1 MAEHAHK
8 LEIFRG
14 LIKFKS
20 NTQKIIGVLILLS
33 IVTLIEVVLG
43 IYKPAALNE
52 SFLNLKLLN
61 WVFIILT
68 IVKAYY
74 ITWDFMHM
82 RVETSVLRRVVVWT
96 SVFLILYL
104 TFILIQEGGYI
115 FDEFYDT
122 SNYIKTDF

>member
-33 IVTLIEVVLG
+33 IVTLVEVVLG
-43 IYKPAALNE
+43 IYKPVVLNE
-52 SFLNLKLLN
+52 YFLNLKLLN
-61 WVFIILT
+61 WIFIILT

-82 RVETSVLRRVVVWT
+82 RDETSILRRVVVWT
-96 SVFLILYL
+96 AVLLILYL

-115 FDEFYDT
+115 FDEFNDS

>member
-20 NTQKIIGVLILLS
+20 NTQKIIGVLLL
-33 IVTLIEVVLG
+33 L
-43 IYKPAALNE
+43 
-52 SFLNLKLLN
+52 
-61 WVFIILT
+61 
-68 IVKAYY
+68 
-74 ITWDFMHM
+74 
-82 RVETSVLRRVVVWT
+82 T

-115 FDEFYDT
+115 FDEFDDT